1 MKNVTAYSFLQAVDG
16 DLLSSSRELTTHY
29 SYTEMANKV
38 MDDLLT
44 FVEDNPESNQAAYVR
59 SWLETHLKEWNN
71 RFIMN
76 MMETSSTKQANA
88 ETIEQTKY
96 KLVITQYEKT
106 LAGIAASFKLYKY
119 VKPSVVTL
127 VDEYPQSTKDIRWLE
142 DDEELSKVIL
152 ETLATFDIPVDGV
165 EVSVLS
171 LMKPFKDSLIAL
183 GFTIAADEGLPF

>member
-16 DLLSSSRELTTHY
+16 DLLSPSRELTTHY
-29 SYTEMANKV
+29 AYTEMANKV
-38 MDDLLT
+38 LDDLLT
-44 FVEDNPESNQAAYVR
+44 FIEDNPESHQAAYVR

-71 RFIMN
+71 RFITN
-76 MMETSSTKQANA
+76 MMETGQTKQANA
-88 ETIEQTKY
+88 EPNVQTKY

-119 VKPSVVTL
+119 IKPSVVTL

-152 ETLATFDIPVDGV
+152 ETLATFDIPVDSV

-171 LMKPFKDSLIAL
+171 SMKPLEDSLTAL
-183 GFTIAADEGLPF
+183 GFSISDDEDLPF